1 VKTVTHLNTWYRHLG
16 RTARLMLP
24 VLGSS
29 VAVGFAVAAIGLLH
43 GPGGNDFCTTH
54 VCVGSF
60 DHGSGFVVQC
70 GDGTWSHSGGTPDAC
85 SRHGGSVDAFAW
97 DAGDPNVRARP

>member
-1 VKTVTHLNTWYRHLG
+1 
-16 RTARLMLP
+16 MLP

-29 VAVGFAVAAIGLLH
+29 VAVGFAVAAIALLH

-60 DHGSGFVVQC
+60 DDGSGFVVQC

-97 DAGDPNVRARP
+97 DASDPDVRARP